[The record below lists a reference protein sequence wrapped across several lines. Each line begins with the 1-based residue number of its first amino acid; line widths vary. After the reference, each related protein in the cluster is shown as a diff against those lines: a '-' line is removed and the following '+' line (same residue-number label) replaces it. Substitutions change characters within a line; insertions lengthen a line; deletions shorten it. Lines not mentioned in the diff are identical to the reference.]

1 MASGTHP
8 TPSVVDAFV
17 GGLRAGEPRAVQAA
31 ERLLGT
37 MSRTHHHP
45 LELSARQ
52 VEVLGR
58 VAHGLTD
65 GEIGLELG
73 ISALTVREHVRRSKH
88 VLGARN
94 RVHLIVLWVAQEA
107 TQSRSDAAHTPPAL
121 PGSHDGADTA

>member
-1 MASGTHP
+1 
-8 TPSVVDAFV
+8 V
-17 GGLRAGEPRAVQAA
+17 EAA
-31 ERLLGT
+31 NRLLGT
-37 MSRTHHHP
+37 MSRTHDYP
-45 LELSARQ
+45 LELSPRQ

-107 TQSRSDAAHTPPAL
+107 TQGRSDAVHTPPAL
-121 PGSHDGADTA
+121 PG